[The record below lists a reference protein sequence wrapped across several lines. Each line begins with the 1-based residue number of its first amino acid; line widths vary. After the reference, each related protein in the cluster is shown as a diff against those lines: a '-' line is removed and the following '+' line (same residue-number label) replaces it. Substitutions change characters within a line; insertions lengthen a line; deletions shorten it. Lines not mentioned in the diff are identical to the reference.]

1 MTKNLSDHWK
11 TCDRDVKIGLGP
23 SALTTFK
30 MAAGGPISDAV
41 IAAMSTEHGVWPDN
55 VELYEPCKDN
65 ILLTDAANCRG
76 IEAYLRFCGLAHE
89 VKSRRNAEFMS
100 PTGNVPFLRADRD
113 LIGDFQGIVSFVE
126 AKGFSTSANLEM
138 KDKAEIKAYLS
149 LIENSLVP
157 SELYMLWWKK
167 DWAVRTRQ
175 HYGCQFPVP
184 LNLVLSYRRQWKVCG
199 QLKADGWH
207 HKTEK
212 EVLEEFRRTCQALSE
227 KLGNNKFFISDRPT
241 ELDALVFGHLHSLL
255 TRYLPDGSLSSV
267 VKAHK
272 NLEDFVMRILEEF
285 FQ

>member
-1 MTKNLSDHWK
+1 M
-11 TCDRDVKIGLGP
+11 
-23 SALTTFK
+23 
-30 MAAGGPISDAV
+30 
-41 IAAMSTEHGVWPDN
+41 
-55 VELYEPCKDN
+55 
-65 ILLTDAANCRG
+65 
-76 IEAYLRFCGLAHE
+76 
-89 VKSRRNAEFMS
+89 
-100 PTGNVPFLRADRD
+100 RADRD

-126 AKGFSTSANLEM
+126 AKGSSTSTNLEM
-138 KDKAEIKAYLS
+138 KDKAEMKAYLS

-227 KLGNNKFFISDRPT
+227 KLGNNKFFISDRST

-255 TRYLPDGSLSSV
+255 TRYLPDDSLSSV

>member
-1 MTKNLSDHWK
+1 M
-11 TCDRDVKIGLGP
+11 
-23 SALTTFK
+23 
-30 MAAGGPISDAV
+30 
-41 IAAMSTEHGVWPDN
+41 
-55 VELYEPCKDN
+55 
-65 ILLTDAANCRG
+65 
-76 IEAYLRFCGLAHE
+76 
-89 VKSRRNAEFMS
+89 
-100 PTGNVPFLRADRD
+100 RADRD

-126 AKGFSTSANLEM
+126 AKGFSTSTNLEM
-138 KDKAEIKAYLS
+138 KDKAEMKAYLS

-255 TRYLPDGSLSSV
+255 TRYLPDDSLSSV